1 MCGEGRGQVES
12 FQLRLK
18 TLALNRK
25 IESPFPGINLT
36 FFTNL
41 RIVSAD
47 DDASFGRNKRST
59 KRDRINFVRVPSFGN
74 QRRQRGHQDGR
85 VVQVLGS
92 TAYNF
97 FLLILT
103 D

>member
-1 MCGEGRGQVES
+1 MGRGGVKLNR
-12 FQLRLK
+12 FNYVLK

-36 FFTNL
+36 IFTNL

-92 TAYNF
+92 TADNF